1 MILDRD
7 ELLGLRE
14 ELRSSDAS
22 RREGA
27 ARRLLSL
34 VETSAP
40 ALLIE
45 ALASD
50 SAEVRDQ
57 ALLLLERMA
66 ESGDVAL
73 RQVVAAVRGEGP
85 GA

>member
-1 MILDRD
+1 MMLDKD

-14 ELRSSDAS
+14 ELRSSDLS

-27 ARRLLSL
+27 VRRLLSL

-40 ALLIE
+40 AVLIE

-66 ESGDVAL
+66 ESGDPAL